1 MQLQCPQCNTLTHIE
16 PQQFPELYEFTC
28 RNCGKET
35 RLKNDTER
43 IVKLIFV
50 LTSPETNETKIIPD
64 ESVESFHQE
73 QNPMLPCC
81 FSQQEKV
88 LCEEQHAGVQ
98 QE

>member
-1 MQLQCPQCNTLTHIE
+1 MQLQCPHCNSLTHIE

-28 RNCGKET
+28 PNCAKKT
-35 RLKNDTER
+35 RLRNDTER
-43 IVKLIFV
+43 IVKLQFV
-50 LTSPETNETKIIPD
+50 LTAPEINDNEIIPG
-64 ESVESFHQE
+64 EIVESFHQE
-73 QNPMLPCC
+73 ENPMLPCC